1 MGESVIKGKKTRKES
16 RLQKEGMRGF
26 SSSRFEV
33 FFWGRLTYIREKRK
47 GEGGRILLIVRGGKV
62 QKSRKR
68 EIAARNLPGTLLV
81 LFFFIFFGIPVY
93 IPL

>member
-1 MGESVIKGKKTRKES
+1 
-16 RLQKEGMRGF
+16 MRG
-26 SSSRFEV
+26 R
-33 FFWGRLTYIREKRK
+33 RTYICERRK
-47 GEGGRILLIVRGGKV
+47 GEGEILLIVRGGKV

-81 LFFFIFFGIPVY
+81 LFFIFFFFGIPIY